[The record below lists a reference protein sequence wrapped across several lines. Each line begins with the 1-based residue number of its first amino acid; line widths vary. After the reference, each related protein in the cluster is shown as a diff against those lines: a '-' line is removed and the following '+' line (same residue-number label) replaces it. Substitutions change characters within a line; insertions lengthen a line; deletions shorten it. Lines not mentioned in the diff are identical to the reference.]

1 MTIVKKCTGCG
12 RLNTEQPLGLNKK
25 GEPYLACCPDNN
37 YIDITVVE
45 FLLDNIHLLHSQ
57 KWNEIVEQAKQIEMN
72 QKYKEYHK
80 GFKDALE
87 RK

>member
-1 MTIVKKCTGCG
+1 MTKKCTGCG
-12 RLNTEQPLGLNKK
+12 KINTEQPLVLYKK
-25 GEPYLACCPDNN
+25 GEPYFACCFDNN
-37 YIDITVVE
+37 YIDITAVE

-57 KWNEIVEQAKQIEMN
+57 KWNEIVEQANQIEMK

-87 RK
+87 TK